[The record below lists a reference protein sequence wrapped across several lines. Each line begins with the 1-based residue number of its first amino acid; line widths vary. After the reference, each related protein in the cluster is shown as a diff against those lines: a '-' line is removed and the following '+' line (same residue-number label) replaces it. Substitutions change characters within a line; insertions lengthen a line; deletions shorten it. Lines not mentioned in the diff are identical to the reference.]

1 MGISA
6 FAHKKSFIPKF
17 LQKFWNRT
25 GLGSQEVN
33 EAMLIEEMLLINE
46 DSKAI
51 RLNKYIAMCGICSR
65 RDADKL
71 IQDTRVTINGKVA
84 ENGAKVT
91 DKDEVCLDGKAIR
104 MNDEKVVL
112 AYNKPVGVVCTE
124 KDEHAEKTI
133 IDDIKYE
140 KRVTYAGRLDKD
152 SEGLMILTND
162 GDLIQAMMKS
172 ANGHEKEYVVEVDR
186 EISDAF
192 VKDMAKGVYLK
203 DLDQKT
209 KPCVVRKTGKKS
221 FNIILTQGL
230 NRQIRR
236 MCEAFGYK
244 VTKLKRIRILNI
256 ELGNLDYSEY
266 RIIRGQE
273 LKELY
278 KVLDNR
284 GIS

>member
-1 MGISA
+1 M
-6 FAHKKSFIPKF
+6 
-17 LQKFWNRT
+17 
-25 GLGSQEVN
+25 
-33 EAMLIEEMLLINE
+33 INE

-71 IQDTRVTINGKVA
+71 IQDNRVTINGKIA

-91 DKDEVCLDGKAIR
+91 DKDEVCLDGKVIR

-172 ANGHEKEYVVEVDR
+172 ANGHEKEYVVEVDK

-203 DLDQKT
+203 DLDQTTKT
-209 KPCVVRKTGKKS
+209 CVVRKNGKKS